1 MKKSVMLLVC
11 LLGLSACSTKFSYR
25 FLDWAIGWEQ
35 EDYVTL
41 DKTQQKAFDALVEK
55 MVFWHQSK
63 ELAHYVVQL
72 KEVENL
78 IKTNELTPLL
88 WAGHVDIAK
97 RHWFRVFEF
106 AMPELLPIIMSLTDS
121 QVKQILTKL
130 REDEQA
136 LVKEFAGKSPEQLQ
150 KDADKRLQ
158 KQFEDWLGSVSAEQ
172 KSLIHQYN
180 QQRLSTLDMWLEY
193 RHEWLR
199 QFEVA
204 LGQRA
209 DKVLLTERLT
219 LLMTQP
225 DELKSEQHKAFLRQ
239 NTEAFGTLLLAMN
252 GSLSAKQ
259 SKHFYKKLG
268 KLIQDLTELNQ
279 EALEKEFK
287 SMKALST

>member
-1 MKKSVMLLVC
+1 MKKGVMLLVC

-41 DKTQQKAFDALVEK
+41 DKPQQKAFDALIEK
-55 MVFWHQSK
+55 FVFWHQSQ
-63 ELAHYVVQL
+63 ELSHYVIQL
-72 KEVENL
+72 TEVERL
-78 IKTNELTPLL
+78 IKTNTLTAAL
-88 WAGHVDIAK
+88 WVEQVDVAK

-106 AMPELLPIIMSLTDS
+106 SLPELLPIIMSLTDT
-121 QVKQILTKL
+121 QVKKILEKL

-136 LVKEFAGKSPEQLQ
+136 LVKEFAGKTPVQLQ

-158 KQFEDWLGSVSAEQ
+158 KQFEDWLGSVNSAQ
-172 KSLIHQYN
+172 KILIHQYN

-209 DKVLLTERLT
+209 DKALLTERLT

-225 DELKSEQHKAFLRQ
+225 DELKSEQHKVFLRK

-252 GSLSAKQ
+252 ASLSEQQ

-268 KLIQDLTELNQ
+268 GLIQDLKELNQ
-279 EALEKEFK
+279 EAIEKE
-287 SMKALST
+287 A

>member
-41 DKTQQKAFDALVEK
+41 DKTQQKAFDTLVEK

-63 ELAHYVVQL
+63 ELAHYAVQL

-88 WAGHVDIAK
+88 WAEHVDIAK